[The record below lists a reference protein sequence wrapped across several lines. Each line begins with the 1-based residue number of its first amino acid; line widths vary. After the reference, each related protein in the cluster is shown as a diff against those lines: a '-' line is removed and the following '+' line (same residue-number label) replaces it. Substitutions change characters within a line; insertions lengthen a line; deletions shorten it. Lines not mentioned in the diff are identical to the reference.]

1 MRDRREYDDDGG
13 RDGKTSDVDH
23 NDDKGSKQT
32 ETKSKTVRKFG
43 LIGTSLSDRDNNPQ
57 GRQNKDYLGPNQ
69 KLLAARREE
78 MERERQSRLY
88 EGRGGGRSR
97 DERERAL
104 EEMERDARDRERRY

>member
-1 MRDRREYDDDGG
+1 LRDRREYDDDGG
-13 RDGKTSDVDH
+13 RNGKTSDVDH
-23 NDDKGSKQT
+23 T
-32 ETKSKTVRKFG
+32 ETKSKTVGKFG